1 MNFKE
6 EVRTYLGIDGML
18 TEMKS
23 DTRRKLAGAMAAL
36 SIGAAGLHGQGKDI
50 PKLPSK
56 VRELTTDELNAW
68 DKANKKEKETFTEYM
83 KKVKIYEVMV
93 RSDPNLKQY
102 FKANLKSYELKLS
115 NAETVEEMDALYNE
129 VGELY
134 KSETDGR
141 KKALIKVFQGS
152 IIPMKEHLKAVQE
165 MNAIDLKA
173 TKK

>member
-6 EVRTYLGIDGML
+6 EVKLYLGQTTL
-18 TEMKS
+18 YEMKS

-50 PKLPSK
+50 PKLPHK
-56 VRELTTDELNAW
+56 IRELTADELNAW
-68 DKANKKEKETFTEYM
+68 DKASNKEKETFTEYM
-83 KKVKIYEVMV
+83 KKVKIYEVMIK
-93 RSDPNLKQY
+93 SDPELKKY
-102 FKANLKSYELKLS
+102 FKANLKSFELKLS
-115 NAETVEEMDALYNE
+115 NAESVEQMDSIYNE
-129 VGELY
+129 VSELY

-152 IIPMKEHLKAVQE
+152 IPFMKEHLKAVQE

>member
-50 PKLPSK
+50 PKQPSK
-56 VRELTTDELNAW
+56 VRELTADELNAW
-68 DKANKKEKETFTEYM
+68 DKASKKEKETFTEYM
-83 KKVKIYEVMV
+83 NKIKIYEVMV

-102 FKANLKSYELKLS
+102 FKAKIKPLELRLF
-115 NAETVEEMDALYNE
+115 NAESVEQMKSISDE
-129 VGELY
+129 VAELY

-141 KKALIKVFQGS
+141 RKALIKVFQGS
-152 IIPMKEHLKAVQE
+152 IPPMMEHLKAVQE